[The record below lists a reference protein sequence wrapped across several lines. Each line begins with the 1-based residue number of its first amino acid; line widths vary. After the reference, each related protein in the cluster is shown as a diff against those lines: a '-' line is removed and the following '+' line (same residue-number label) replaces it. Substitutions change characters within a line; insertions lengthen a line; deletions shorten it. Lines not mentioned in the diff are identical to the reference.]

1 MEWGPCTPLGR
12 GPAAHAREDLPSLK
26 VGLRGKQVGKHGGRG
41 SRANPAAGQVGK
53 AERKWIQTQETG
65 LRNCNQGW
73 GHFCSQKAW
82 GPRGEPCRQR
92 TKSKEGDG
100 QIGAWVSRWRGGAVG
115 RSSVQPRVS
124 KMLQTHGCPLCS
136 PTWTE
141 QHLLALCQALGECR
155 GVSLLP
161 KVPSV
166 PGSRHGSEDRP
177 SVLPWWYLP

>member
-100 QIGAWVSRWRGGAVG
+100 QIGAWVSRLEGW
-115 RSSVQPRVS
+115 
-124 KMLQTHGCPLCS
+124 GCRAELCS
-136 PTWTE
+136 AKGFKDASDT
-141 QHLLALCQALGECR
+141 R
-155 GVSLLP
+155 
-161 KVPSV
+161 VPSLQSYV
-166 PGSRHGSEDRP
+166 DRAALAGPVSGPGGVQGGLTAAQGALRP
-177 SVLPWWYLP
+177 RFQAWQ